1 MMKPRNKNTR
11 LNVCGRIRRPSSATG
26 KQCLHRTAEIDLPPI
41 CGASLEHLER
51 QLAKL
56 KP

>member
-1 MMKPRNKNTR
+1 MKKRNTNNR
-11 LNVCGRIRRPSSATG
+11 AHVCGRIRKASEATG
-26 KQCLHRTAEIDLPPI
+26 VKCVHRTAEIDMPPI

-51 QLAKL
+51 ELAKL